1 MSDATLSG
9 VSKQATLHAIA
20 CVVALCSFAYELVYS
35 ELLTVM
41 YGGTVTQYG
50 LTIGLFFSSLGVGSF
65 LVRHFDDAQHSNF
78 FRTEVYLALAA
89 PVGFLFV
96 LWLNTA
102 ALPQELPNGVL
113 QVAARLPVVVVG
125 VLSGFELPLL
135 LSMVRSE
142 AGSTS
147 TPGWVDRL
155 GRVVETVS
163 FRLLSVVFHTDRES
177 TDYDTDSTVLAMDY
191 LGGLLGALVYV
202 FVLYPRLGLI
212 PSVFVLALL
221 NCLAALVFVAQ
232 FSDRWGIGDRWG
244 STDTDAGTITTR
256 EHRAVLVAC
265 LLLTA
270 VYAGV
275 SLQHQAVDDELTGY
289 YMESLIEDEHPR
301 DTVSAS
307 ITDQYTTR
315 NQQVVRYERSW
326 NGESANR
333 LFAGDSDTCLRLDSA
348 IQLCDSWADS
358 YHHGLVDVP
367 MTMYENSTDTEV
379 LLVGGGDWIAA
390 NYLRDH
396 DVSVDQVDLDGA
408 FMDRSKDSAFLERYH
423 DDAYEYEDLT
433 VYRQDIYTYLQET
446 DREYDLVLLDLPGA
460 KSDDLLQLYSV
471 EFYSMLADRL
481 ADDGVVVTWGYSGYT
496 YGPHNKAYMNTV
508 GAAGFDHRM
517 AYYAYNDPDAD
528 GTDQLGE
535 RFFVFA
541 PEEPES
547 TISPANGTAYVRNHS
562 DQYGSVDW
570 RDTPQYAGIEPN
582 SVFDPN
588 YDLIVET
595 RVKTETQ

>member
-1 MSDATLSG
+1 MSEPTLSG
-9 VSKQATLHAIA
+9 VSKQATLHTVA
-20 CVVALCSFAYELVYS
+20 CLVALCSFAYELVYS

-65 LVRHFDDAQHSNF
+65 LVRHFDDAQHANF
-78 FRTEVYLALAA
+78 VRTELYLALAA

-102 ALPQELPNGVL
+102 ALLEAVPNGVV

-135 LSMVRSE
+135 LSMVESAAGRSK
-142 AGSTS
+142 SP
-147 TPGWVDRL
+147 PGWVERL
-155 GRVVETVS
+155 GRAVENGS
-163 FRLLSVVFHTDRES
+163 YRLLSVVFHTDRES
-177 TDYDTDSTVLAMDY
+177 TEYDTYSTVLAMDY

-202 FVLYPRLGLI
+202 FVLYPRVGLI

-221 NCLAALVFVAQ
+221 NCLAALLFVGR
-232 FSDRWGIGDRWG
+232 FSDRWDPM
-244 STDTDAGTITTR
+244 STGGRVIRTR
-256 EHRAVLVAC
+256 DHRAVLVAC

-275 SLQHQAVDDELTGY
+275 AVQHQTVDDELTGY

-315 NQQVVRYERSW
+315 HQQVVRYERSW
-326 NGESANR
+326 NGESDNQ
-333 LFAGDSDTCLRLDSA
+333 LFSGGSDTCLRLDSA
-348 IQLCDSWADS
+348 IQLCDSWVDS

-390 NYLRDH
+390 NHLRAH
-396 DVSVDQVDLDGA
+396 NVSVDQVDLDGE
-408 FMDRSKDSAFLERYH
+408 FMDRSKDSEFLEGYH
-423 DDAYEYEDLT
+423 NNAYEYDHLT
-433 VYRQDIYTYLQET
+433 VYQQDIYTYLQGTE
-446 DREYDLVLLDLPGA
+446 RKYDLVLLDLPGA
-460 KSDDLLQLYSV
+460 KSDDLLHLYSV

-481 ADDGVVVTWGYSGYT
+481 SDDGLVVTWGYSGYT

-508 GAAGFDHRM
+508 REAGFDHRM

-535 RFFVFA
+535 RFFILA
-541 PEEPES
+541 PDGNQS
-547 TISPANGTAYVRNHS
+547 TITPSNGTAYVRNHS
-562 DQYGSVDW
+562 EQYRAVDW
-570 RDTPQYAGIEPN
+570 GETPQYAGVEPN

-588 YDLIVET
+588 YELIVET
-595 RVKTETQ
+595 RVKKEKQ

>member
-1 MSDATLSG
+1 MSGSTPPV
-9 VSKQATLHAIA
+9 VSKQATLHGIA
-20 CVVALCSFAYELVYS
+20 CIVALCSFAYELVYS

-65 LVRHFDDAQHSNF
+65 LVRHFDDAQHANL

-89 PVGFLFV
+89 PVGFLFI

-102 ALPQELPNGVL
+102 ALPQALPNGVV

-135 LSMVRSE
+135 LSMVQSE

-147 TPGWVDRL
+147 PPGWIERL
-155 GRVVETVS
+155 GRTVENSSYRV
-163 FRLLSVVFHTDRES
+163 LSILFHTDRES
-177 TDYDTDSTVLAMDY
+177 TEYDTYSTVLAMDY
-191 LGGLLGALVYV
+191 LGGLFGALVYV

-221 NCLAALVFVAQ
+221 NGLAALLFVFR
-232 FSDRWGIGDRWG
+232 FSDRWELIN
-244 STDTDAGTITTR
+244 TDNRVIRTH

-275 SLQHQAVDDELTGY
+275 AVQHQAVDDELTGY
-289 YMESLIEDEHPR
+289 YMESLIEDEHPQ

-315 NQQVVRYERSW
+315 HQQVVGYERSW
-326 NGESANR
+326 NGESRNQ
-333 LFAGDSDTCLRLDSA
+333 LFSGASDTCLRLDSA

-367 MTMYENSTDTEV
+367 MTMYENSTKTEV

-390 NYLRDH
+390 NYLREH
-396 DVSVDQVDLDGA
+396 NVSVDQVDLDGE
-408 FMDRSKDSAFLERYH
+408 FMNRTKDSEFLERYH
-423 DDAYEYEDLT
+423 NDAYEYDHLT
-433 VYRQDIYTYLQET
+433 VYRQDIYTYLQQT
-446 DREYDLVLLDLPGA
+446 DREYDLILLDLPGA
-460 KSDDLLQLYSV
+460 KSDELLHLYSV

-481 ADDGVVVTWGYSGYT
+481 SDDGLVVTWGYSGYT

-508 GAAGFDHRM
+508 GEAGFEHRL

-535 RFFVFA
+535 RFFMFS
-541 PEEPES
+541 PDRPRS
-547 TISPANGTAYVRNHS
+547 TITPANGTAYVRNHS
-562 DQYGSVDW
+562 EQYRAADW
-570 RDTPQYAGIEPN
+570 SETPRYAGIEPN

-595 RVKTETQ
+595 KVKKEKR

>member
-1 MSDATLSG
+1 MSDTTLSG
-9 VSKQATLHAIA
+9 LSERTTLHGIA
-20 CVVALCSFAYELVYS
+20 CIVALCSFGYELVYS
-35 ELLTVM
+35 ELLTVV
-41 YGGTVTQYG
+41 YGGTVMQYG

-65 LVRHFDDAQHSNF
+65 LVRQFDDAQHSNF
-78 FRTEVYLALAA
+78 FRTEVYLALSA

-102 ALPQELPNGVL
+102 VLPQSLPEEVI

-135 LSMVRSE
+135 LSMVYSE
-142 AGSTS
+142 TGQSS
-147 TPGWVDRL
+147 PPGWVKRI
-155 GRVVETVS
+155 GRAFENGTYQVLSAV
-163 FRLLSVVFHTDRES
+163 FRTDRES
-177 TDYDTDSTVLAMDY
+177 TEYDTYSTVLAMDY
-191 LGGLLGALVYV
+191 LGGLLGALAYV

-221 NCLAALVFVAQ
+221 NCLAAVLFVAQ
-232 FSDRWGIGDRWG
+232 FSDSWR
-244 STDTDAGTITTR
+244 STGNYDLSISSPG
-256 EHRAVLVAC
+256 HQVVLVAC

-270 VYAGV
+270 LYAGV
-275 SLQHQAVDDELTGY
+275 VIQHQTVDDELTGY
-289 YMESLIEDEHPR
+289 YMESLIEDEHPQ

-326 NGESANR
+326 NGESENQ
-333 LFAGDSDTCLRLDSA
+333 LFAGESDTCLRLDSA

-367 MTMYENSTDTEV
+367 MTMYENSTQTEV

-396 DVSVDQVDLDGA
+396 DVRIDQVDVDGE
-408 FMDRSKDSAFLERYH
+408 FMNRAKRSEFLERYH
-423 DDAYEYEDLT
+423 DDAYEYDNLT
-433 VYRQDIYTYLQET
+433 VYERDIYTYLQQN
-446 DREYDLVLLDLPGA
+446 DREYDLILLDLPGA
-460 KSDDLLQLYSV
+460 KSDELLHLYSV
-471 EFYSMLADRL
+471 EFYSMLAERL
-481 ADDGVVVTWGYSGYT
+481 ADGGTVATWGYSGYT
-496 YGPHNKAYMNTV
+496 YGPHHKAYMNTV
-508 GAAGFDHRM
+508 REAGFDHR
-517 AYYAYNDPDAD
+517 AEYYAYNDPDAD

-535 RFFVFA
+535 RFFIFA
-541 PEEPES
+541 PHEPQA
-547 TISPANGTAYVRNHS
+547 TITPANGTEYVRTHGE
-562 DQYGSVDW
+562 QYRSADW
-570 RDTPQYAGIEPN
+570 SETPRYAGVEAN

-595 RVKTETQ
+595 RIKKENQ

>member
-1 MSDATLSG
+1 MSNATLSR
-9 VSKQATLHAIA
+9 VSKQATLHVIA
-20 CVVALCSFAYELVYS
+20 CLVALCSFAYELVYS

-65 LVRHFDDAQHSNF
+65 LVRHFDDTQHANF

-102 ALPQELPNGVL
+102 VLPQALPNGIL

-142 AGSTS
+142 SGSTS
-147 TPGWVDRL
+147 TPGWVNRL
-155 GRVVETVS
+155 DRVVETVS
-163 FRLLSVVFHTDRES
+163 FRLLSVVFHTDRDS
-177 TDYDTDSTVLAMDY
+177 TKYDTDSTVLAMDY

-202 FVLYPRLGLI
+202 FVLYPQLGLI

-221 NCLAALVFVAQ
+221 NCLAALLFVAQ
-232 FSDRWGIGDRWG
+232 FSDRWAVSVRWD
-244 STDTDAGTITTR
+244 STASDDSTIITN
-256 EHRAVLVAC
+256 EHRVVLVVC

-275 SLQHQAVDDELTGY
+275 SVQHQAVDDELTGY
-289 YMESLIEDEHPR
+289 YMESLIEDEHPQ
-301 DTVSAS
+301 DTVSAL
-307 ITDQYTTR
+307 ITNQYTTR

-326 NGESANR
+326 NGKSDNQ
-333 LFAGDSDTCLRLDSA
+333 LFTGDSDTCLRLDSA

-358 YHHGLVDVP
+358 YHRGLVDVP

-396 DVSVDQVDLDGA
+396 GVSVDQVDLDGE
-408 FMDRSKDSAFLERYH
+408 FMNRSKDSAFLARYH
-423 DDAYEYEDLT
+423 NDAYEYDNLT
-433 VYRQDIYTYLQET
+433 VYQQDIYTYLQGT

-471 EFYSMLADRL
+471 EFYSLLADSL
-481 ADDGVVVTWGYSGYT
+481 SEEGLVVTWGYSGYT

-508 GAAGFDHRM
+508 REAGFDHRM
-517 AYYAYNDPDAD
+517 AYYASRKVD

-541 PEEPES
+541 PDRPQS
-547 TISPANGTAYVRNHS
+547 TIIPANGTAYVRANS

-570 RDTPQYAGIEPN
+570 QETPQYAGVEPN

-588 YDLIVET
+588 YDLVVET
-595 RVKTETQ
+595 KVKKKRQ

>member
-1 MSDATLSG
+1 MSGSTPPV
-9 VSKQATLHAIA
+9 VSKQATLHGIA
-20 CVVALCSFAYELVYS
+20 CIVALCSFAYELVYS

-65 LVRHFDDAQHSNF
+65 LVRHFDDAQHANL

-89 PVGFLFV
+89 PVGFLFI

-102 ALPQELPNGVL
+102 ALPQALPNGVV

-135 LSMVRSE
+135 LSMVQSE

-147 TPGWVDRL
+147 PPGWIERL
-155 GRVVETVS
+155 GRTVENSSYRV
-163 FRLLSVVFHTDRES
+163 LSILFHTDRES
-177 TDYDTDSTVLAMDY
+177 TEYDTYSTVLAMDY
-191 LGGLLGALVYV
+191 LGGLFGALVYV

-221 NCLAALVFVAQ
+221 NGLAALLFVFR
-232 FSDRWGIGDRWG
+232 FSDRWELIN
-244 STDTDAGTITTR
+244 TDNRVIRTH

-275 SLQHQAVDDELTGY
+275 AVQHQAVDDELTGY
-289 YMESLIEDEHPR
+289 YMESLIEDEHPQ

-315 NQQVVRYERSW
+315 HQQVVGYERSW
-326 NGESANR
+326 NGESRNQ
-333 LFAGDSDTCLRLDSA
+333 LFSGASDTCLRLDSA

-367 MTMYENSTDTEV
+367 MTMYENSTKTEV

-390 NYLRDH
+390 NYLREH
-396 DVSVDQVDLDGA
+396 NVSVDQVDLDGE
-408 FMDRSKDSAFLERYH
+408 FMNRTKDSEFLERYH
-423 DDAYEYEDLT
+423 DDAYEYDHLT
-433 VYRQDIYTYLQET
+433 VYRQDIYTYLQQT
-446 DREYDLVLLDLPGA
+446 DREYDLILLDLPGA
-460 KSDDLLQLYSV
+460 KSDELLHLYSV

-481 ADDGVVVTWGYSGYT
+481 SDDGLVVTWGYSGYT

-508 GAAGFDHRM
+508 GEAGFEHRL
-517 AYYAYNDPDAD
+517 AYYAYNDHDAD

-535 RFFVFA
+535 RFFMFA
-541 PEEPES
+541 LDRPRS
-547 TISPANGTAYVRNHS
+547 TISPAHGTAYVRNHS
-562 DQYGSVDW
+562 KQYRTVDW
-570 RDTPQYAGIEPN
+570 SETPRYAGIEPN

-595 RVKTETQ
+595 KVKKEKR

>member
-1 MSDATLSG
+1 MSGSTPPV
-9 VSKQATLHAIA
+9 VSKQATLHGIA
-20 CVVALCSFAYELVYS
+20 CIVALCSFAYELVYS

-65 LVRHFDDAQHSNF
+65 LVRHFDDAQHANL

-89 PVGFLFV
+89 PVGFLFI

-102 ALPQELPNGVL
+102 ALPQALPNGVV

-135 LSMVRSE
+135 LSMVQSE

-147 TPGWVDRL
+147 PPGWIERL
-155 GRVVETVS
+155 GRTVENSSYRV
-163 FRLLSVVFHTDRES
+163 LSILFHTDRES
-177 TDYDTDSTVLAMDY
+177 TEYDTYSTVLAMDY
-191 LGGLLGALVYV
+191 LGGLFGALVYV

-221 NCLAALVFVAQ
+221 NGLAALLFVFR
-232 FSDRWGIGDRWG
+232 FSDRWELIN
-244 STDTDAGTITTR
+244 TDNRVIRTH

-275 SLQHQAVDDELTGY
+275 AVQHQAVDDELTGY

-301 DTVSAS
+301 ETVSAS

-326 NGESANR
+326 NGESRNQ
-333 LFAGDSDTCLRLDSA
+333 LFSGASDTCLRLDSA

-367 MTMYENSTDTEV
+367 MTMYENSTKTEV

-390 NYLRDH
+390 NYLREH
-396 DVSVDQVDLDGA
+396 NVSVDQVDLDGE
-408 FMDRSKDSAFLERYH
+408 FMNRTKDSEFLERYH
-423 DDAYEYEDLT
+423 DDAYEYDHLT
-433 VYRQDIYTYLQET
+433 VYRQDIYTYLQQT
-446 DREYDLVLLDLPGA
+446 DREYDLILLDLPGA
-460 KSDDLLQLYSV
+460 KSDELLHLYSV

-481 ADDGVVVTWGYSGYT
+481 SDDGIVVTWGYSGYT

-508 GAAGFDHRM
+508 GEA
-517 AYYAYNDPDAD
+517 
-528 GTDQLGE
+528 
-535 RFFVFA
+535 
-541 PEEPES
+541 
-547 TISPANGTAYVRNHS
+547 
-562 DQYGSVDW
+562 
-570 RDTPQYAGIEPN
+570 
-582 SVFDPN
+582 
-588 YDLIVET
+588 
-595 RVKTETQ
+595 

>member
-9 VSKQATLHAIA
+9 SSKHATLHGIA
-20 CVVALCSFAYELVYS
+20 CIVALCSFAYELVYS
-35 ELLTVM
+35 ELLTVI

-65 LVRHFDDAQHSNF
+65 LVRHFDNAQHSNF
-78 FRTEVYLALAA
+78 FRTEVYLALTA
-89 PVGFLFV
+89 PIGFLFI
-96 LWLNTA
+96 LWVNTA
-102 ALPQELPNGVL
+102 ALPQALPNEIL
-113 QVAARLPVVVVG
+113 QVAARLPVVIVG

-135 LSMVRSE
+135 LSMVQSE
-142 AGSTS
+142 ASRS
-147 TPGWVDRL
+147 ASPPGWVKRI
-155 GRVVETVS
+155 GRAIENGTYRMLSTV
-163 FRLLSVVFHTDRES
+163 FQTDRES
-177 TDYDTDSTVLAMDY
+177 TEYDTYSTVLAMDY

-202 FVLYPRLGLI
+202 FVLYPQLGLI

-221 NCLAALVFVAQ
+221 NCVAAVLFVAQ
-232 FSDRWGIGDRWG
+232 FSARWRSI
-244 STDTDAGTITTR
+244 STHDPPINSH

-270 VYAGV
+270 AYAGV
-275 SLQHQAVDDELTGY
+275 VVQHQTVDDELTGY
-289 YMESLIEDEHPR
+289 YMESLIEDEHPQ

-315 NQQVVRYERSW
+315 NQQVIRYERSW
-326 NGESANR
+326 NGESENQ

-367 MTMYENSTDTEV
+367 MTMYENSTGTEV

-396 DVSVDQVDLDGA
+396 NVSVDQVDIDGE
-408 FMDRSKDSAFLERYH
+408 FMNRAKHSEFLGRYH
-423 DDAYEYEDLT
+423 DDAYEYDDLT
-433 VYRQDIYTYLQET
+433 VYQQDIYTYLQRN
-446 DREYDLVLLDLPGA
+446 DHEYDLILLDLPGA
-460 KSDDLLQLYSV
+460 KSDDLLHLYSV

-481 ADDGVVVTWGYSGYT
+481 TDDGIVVTWGYSGYT
-496 YGPHNKAYMNTV
+496 YGPHHKAYMNTV
-508 GAAGFDHRM
+508 HEAGFDYRM
-517 AYYAYNDPDAD
+517 GYYAYSDPDAD

-535 RFFVFA
+535 RFFVFS
-541 PEEPES
+541 PHEPRS
-547 TISPANGTAYVRNHS
+547 TITPANGTDYVRTHGE
-562 DQYGSVDW
+562 QYRSTDW
-570 RDTPQYAGIEPN
+570 SETPRYAGVEAN

-595 RVKTETQ
+595 RIKTENE

>member
-9 VSKQATLHAIA
+9 VSEHATLHGIA

-35 ELLTVM
+35 ELLTVI

-65 LVRHFDDAQHSNF
+65 FVRHFDDAQHSNF

-89 PVGFLFV
+89 PVGFLFI

-102 ALPQELPNGVL
+102 ALPQALPDGIL

-142 AGSTS
+142 AGRSAS
-147 TPGWVDRL
+147 PPRWLGRL
-155 GRVVETVS
+155 GRAVENGAY
-163 FRLLSVVFHTDRES
+163 RGLSVAFRTDRES
-177 TDYDTDSTVLAMDY
+177 TEYDTYSTVLAMDY

-221 NCLAALVFVAQ
+221 NCLAAVLFVAR
-232 FSDRWGIGDRWG
+232 FSDRWRTA
-244 STDTDAGTITTR
+244 STDDSSISSR
-256 EHRAVLVAC
+256 EHRAVLAGC

-270 VYAGV
+270 AYAGV
-275 SLQHQAVDDELTGY
+275 VVQHQTVDDELTGY
-289 YMESLIEDEHPR
+289 YMESLIEDEHPQE
-301 DTVSAS
+301 TVSAS
-307 ITDQYTTR
+307 ISHQYTTR
-315 NQQVVRYERSW
+315 HQQVVRYERSW
-326 NGESANR
+326 NGESENR
-333 LFAGDSDTCLRLDSA
+333 LFAGESDTCLRLDSA

-367 MTMYENSTDTEV
+367 MTMYENSTETEV

-396 DVSVDQVDLDGA
+396 GVSVDQVDLDGA
-408 FMDRSKDSAFLERYH
+408 FMNRARHSEFLGRYH
-423 DDAYEYEDLT
+423 DDAYEYDNLT
-433 VYRQDIYTYLQET
+433 VHRQDVYTYLRGN

-460 KSDDLLQLYSV
+460 KSDDLLHLYSV

-481 ADDGVVVTWGYSGYT
+481 ADDGTVVTWGYSGYT
-496 YGPHNKAYMNTV
+496 YGPHHKAYMNTV
-508 GAAGFDHRM
+508 REAGFDHRLG
-517 AYYAYNDPDAD
+517 YYAYNDPDAD
-528 GTDQLGE
+528 GTHQLGE

-541 PEEPES
+541 PDEPPS
-547 TISPANGTAYVRNHS
+547 KIAPANGTGYVRTHGE
-562 DQYGSVDW
+562 QYRSADW
-570 RDTPQYAGIEPN
+570 GDTPRYAGVEPN

-595 RVKTETQ
+595 RVEEEAQ

>member
-1 MSDATLSG
+1 MSDTTLSG
-9 VSKQATLHAIA
+9 LSERTTLHGIA
-20 CVVALCSFAYELVYS
+20 CIVALCSFGYELVYS
-35 ELLTVM
+35 ELLTVI

-65 LVRHFDDAQHSNF
+65 LVRQFDDAQHSNF
-78 FRTEVYLALAA
+78 FRTEVYLALSA

-102 ALPQELPNGVL
+102 VLPQSLPDEVI

-135 LSMVRSE
+135 LSMVQSE
-142 AGSTS
+142 TGQSS
-147 TPGWVDRL
+147 PPGWVERI
-155 GRVVETVS
+155 GRAFENGTYRV
-163 FRLLSVVFHTDRES
+163 LSAVFQTDRES
-177 TDYDTDSTVLAMDY
+177 TEYDTYSTVLAMDY
-191 LGGLLGALVYV
+191 LGGLLGALAYV

-212 PSVFVLALL
+212 PSVFVLALS
-221 NCLAALVFVAQ
+221 NCLAAVLFVAQ
-232 FSDRWGIGDRWG
+232 FSDSWR
-244 STDTDAGTITTR
+244 STGNYDLSISSPG
-256 EHRAVLVAC
+256 HQVVLVAC

-275 SLQHQAVDDELTGY
+275 VIQHQTVDDELTGY
-289 YMESLIEDEHPR
+289 YMESLIEDEHPQ

-307 ITDQYTTR
+307 ITGQYTTR

-326 NGESANR
+326 NGESENQ
-333 LFAGDSDTCLRLDSA
+333 LFAGESDTCLRLDSA

-367 MTMYENSTDTEV
+367 MTMYENSTQTDV

-396 DVSVDQVDLDGA
+396 DVRIDQVDVDGE
-408 FMDRSKDSAFLERYH
+408 FMNRAKRSEFLERYH
-423 DDAYEYEDLT
+423 DDAYEYDNLT
-433 VYRQDIYTYLQET
+433 VYERDIYTYLQQN
-446 DREYDLVLLDLPGA
+446 DREYDLILLDLPGA
-460 KSDDLLQLYSV
+460 KSDDLLHLYSV

-481 ADDGVVVTWGYSGYT
+481 ADGGTVATWGYSGYT
-496 YGPHNKAYMNTV
+496 YGPHHKAYMNTV
-508 GAAGFDHRM
+508 REAGFDHR
-517 AYYAYNDPDAD
+517 AGYYAYNDPDAD

-535 RFFVFA
+535 RFFIFA
-541 PEEPES
+541 PHEPQS
-547 TISPANGTAYVRNHS
+547 TITPANGTDYVRTHGE
-562 DQYGSVDW
+562 QYRSVDW
-570 RDTPQYAGIEPN
+570 SETPRYAGVETN

-595 RVKTETQ
+595 RIKKENQ